1 MAVRTAPTS
10 SASRPLPQ
18 GVWGYFWLWVTL
30 LVLGAAAAAPAAHAE
45 AGAKVFGDANNMA
58 TQEQQAPAG
67 SQPLPGEPSA
77 QAGDTARPAM
87 ADDKKPAYLSE
98 DQPLQ
103 LKDYEE
109 PKPAEP
115 APWWQ
120 QALGFVFKL
129 AMVIGLIFLSLAAVK
144 KLSGGRMAINLPSTK
159 GRNIVVL
166 ESTHLNPQQAIH
178 MISLGGERLLVV
190 GAGPQGLST
199 LSEITDPA
207 QVRLFLQ
214 AQKTTPSAS
223 TFNQVFDLEQVVQ
236 DTNSDLL
243 GETLAEVDDDPRFHG
258 RRKGWPGA

>member
-1 MAVRTAPTS
+1 MAVQTAPTS
-10 SASRPLPQ
+10 TSIRPLPQ
-18 GVWGYFWLWVTL
+18 GLWGYFWLWVTL
-30 LVLGAAAAAPAAHAE
+30 LVIGAAVAAPAAHAE
-45 AGAKVFGDANNMA
+45 DQPRVFGEQSNMA
-58 TQEQQAPAG
+58 DQQPQ
-67 SQPLPGEPSA
+67 SQPLPGEPAA
-77 QAGDTARPAM
+77 QAGDTAKPAM
-87 ADDKKPAYLSE
+87 SADDKKPAYLSE

-103 LKDYEE
+103 LKDYED

-120 QALGFVFKL
+120 QVLGFGFKL
-129 AMVIGLIFLSLAAVK
+129 LMVIGLIFGSLAAVK
-144 KLSGGRMAINLPSTK
+144 KLSGGKMALNLPNTK

-199 LSEITDPA
+199 LTEITDPA

-223 TFNQVFDLEQVVQ
+223 TFNQVFDLQQVVQ
-236 DTNSDLL
+236 DTHSDLL
-243 GETLAEVDDDPRFHG
+243 GETLAEVDDDPRFDN
-258 RRKGWPGA
+258 RRRWPGS